1 MIGLIK
7 EQVLAC
13 MGPPASKATEGPTEV
28 WSYPSGN
35 CIVNVTMM
43 DGKVKRMNYVGPTGG
58 LLSPK
63 RAMFL
68 HRRELHVLNKWAT

>member
-1 MIGLIK
+1 
-7 EQVLAC
+7 
-13 MGPPASKATEGPTEV
+13 
-28 WSYPSGN
+28 
-35 CIVNVTMM
+35 VNVTMM